1 MSTMVQI
8 RNVPDPLHRQL
19 KARASLEGMTMSDYI
34 LKELSKVLEKPS
46 REELFRRLRAQ
57 PVVVLSESP
66 ALSVRRERDGR

>member
-19 KARASLEGMTMSDYI
+19 KVRASLEGMTMSDYI

-57 PVVVLSESP
+57 PVVVLGESP
-66 ALSVRRERDGR
+66 SVSVRRERDGR